1 MKLSEEARMELA
13 CTLEDTI
20 EQYVLNAGGD
30 PEDVREI
37 IGMIADQDIPGEQ
50 PETPEALKHL
60 VLRDPADY
68 GISTLGD
75 NWPGGEV
82 EFGQGEL
89 LDREFERGVKE
100 KERQFGTQVDLEEMG
115 KIVDEGS

>member
-50 PETPEALKHL
+50 PETPEALKNL
-60 VLRDPADY
+60 VLRDSENY
-68 GISTLGD
+68 GLQVRGD
-75 NWPGGEV
+75 EWAGGEV
-82 EFGQGEL
+82 EFGQGEFA
-89 LDREFERGVKE
+89 EFEQGVKE
-100 KERQFGTQVDLEEMG
+100 KERQFGTQVNPEEMG